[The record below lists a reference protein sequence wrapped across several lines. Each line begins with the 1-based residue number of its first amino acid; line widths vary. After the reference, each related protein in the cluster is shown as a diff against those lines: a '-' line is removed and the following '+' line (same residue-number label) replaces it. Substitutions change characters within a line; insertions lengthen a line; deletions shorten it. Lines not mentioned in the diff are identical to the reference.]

1 MVWPRSE
8 FDRTRM
14 ASSGGIAPSLPGV
27 LICLNNYIYNI
38 DSLFSLLTW
47 EGTVAKILP
56 LLLIWS
62 LSL

>member
-8 FDRTRM
+8 FDKTRM
-14 ASSGGIAPSLPGV
+14 ASSGGLAPSLPGV

-38 DSLFSLLTW
+38 DSFFSLLTW
-47 EGTVAKILP
+47 EGAVAKILL

>member
-1 MVWPRSE
+1 
-8 FDRTRM
+8 M
-14 ASSGGIAPSLPGV
+14 ASSGGLAPSLPGV

-38 DSLFSLLTW
+38 DSFFSLLTW
-47 EGTVAKILP
+47 EGTVAKILL